1 MIKVGNVSEINE
13 YQYDENW
20 LIVRKPDKIPAF
32 VKHEPLLSP
41 SPELFRKYREAYH
54 AGLFN
59 QEFFDQVY
67 VPQFFKE
74 LSENAEAMAVLGR
87 LVKESRSKDI
97 FLACYC
103 DTESMCHRSIIGGIL
118 LGMGANIDTLS
129 EYQKY
134 FERGNFDGIE

>member
-20 LIVRKPDKIPAF
+20 LIVRKPDEIPAF

-67 VPQFFKE
+67 VPQFLK
-74 LSENAEAMAVLGR
+74 
-87 LVKESRSKDI
+87 
-97 FLACYC
+97 
-103 DTESMCHRSIIGGIL
+103 
-118 LGMGANIDTLS
+118 
-129 EYQKY
+129 
-134 FERGNFDGIE
+134 

>member
-97 FLACYC
+97 FLAW
-103 DTESMCHRSIIGGIL
+103 
-118 LGMGANIDTLS
+118 
-129 EYQKY
+129 
-134 FERGNFDGIE
+134 

>member
-1 MIKVGNVSEINE
+1 MIKVGNVSELNE

-20 LIVRKPDKIPAF
+20 LIVRKLDEIPAF

-41 SPELFRKYREAYH
+41 SPKLFRKYREAFH

-67 VPQFFKE
+67 VPQFLKE
-74 LSENAEAMAVLGR
+74 LAENTEAMAVLNR
-87 LVKESRSKDI
+87 LVKDSKSKDI

-103 DTESMCHRSIIGGIL
+103 ETESMCHRSIIAGVL
-118 LGMGANIDTLS
+118 LGMGAEIDTNLK
-129 EYQKY
+129 YQIY
-134 FERGNFDGIE
+134 YDLCDIL